1 MKVKYFYKFDNY
13 FYLNISI
20 EILFDMETLFWETHN
35 NALFN
40 VFMRDL
46 TQNQSINLKHM
57 ILDDENSESVKPKKQ
72 KTSKPKKKD
81 LIIQEQNKKRGEKM
95 IQDDIMKIDY
105 SFKNIT
111 PHNFYDKFNN
121 LKTEKGKQIFKL
133 RLLSHFIELQKKE
146 KIDYMSQILILFYS
160 LKNND
165 DLIKEDEKYIKLTKK
180 LDKKFETCETSSY
193 LMKECSDLL
202 PPLNFWDRGN
212 YELDDWQKQVIGYI
226 KESKSVVVRA
236 PTSSGKTCVAMS
248 TGILHKKILYV
259 CPAKPVAFQ
268 VGANFIKMGYRVHIL
283 AENMGHL
290 SYDKDTNIFIG
301 TPDIIEQYLPRIY
314 TEFDYA
320 VFDEIHNIDNMIEYE
335 NIIKLIRCPFLA
347 LSATIE
353 NITFLRD
360 IFMKIHPNK
369 QINYVEYN
377 KRFINIQRWV
387 YNDNLTVLHPLTCLE
402 RDISEIEYL
411 SFTPNDL
418 ITLYG
423 TIYEVFEDSDEEEE
437 IEYLS
442 PDNFFGSNRLIS
454 LDDTKEYE
462 IFIKTE
468 LPKLYE
474 KYNDKMIIIQ
484 DKFKSV
490 PCEKLNDTSSMIKFF
505 KDCKHND
512 MLPMLYFHTDE
523 EFAKNIFLDL
533 YKDLHETENQE
544 YPFHYDILEKK
555 SELYKKYLEKR
566 ETYSDSIKIK
576 TKDSHTEKSEKMAK
590 YDKEQKY
597 KYISDVTDYY
607 TKCIGKCEGIAL
619 KNLIKEKDA
628 FIENP
633 DFRDV
638 DIFKKHSDFVFT
650 RGDPMSGDEIRDI
663 RREIKKSIGLTIEYE
678 NPYFQ
683 LLKRGVGLYISSMP
697 DVYNWILQRLMSE
710 KKLGIVISDKTLCLG
725 IDLPIRSVALSGY
738 GYPNYTTSDYLQMSG
753 RAGRRGHDTRG
764 NIIFHGVPDYLKL
777 MKGELPKITGSTESI
792 GNGYSILKSLN
803 RNINTECLSWRINHL
818 ANTFDK
824 NMVNM
829 NLSFKIHKI
838 AWNLRYYTNIEDF
851 LNEFIKIEKKIFMI
865 DEDSREIWFYRY
877 IMNNLFQLDTDRYI
891 VIYKKNKIEENI
903 NETVKNL
910 LKMGEIHRNIVNSL
924 DNTFMITKRYS
935 KIIFMNLRNLIY
947 KYRGFD

>member
-1 MKVKYFYKFDNY
+1 
-13 FYLNISI
+13 
-20 EILFDMETLFWETHN
+20 METLFWENHN

-46 TQNQSINLKHM
+46 TENQSINLKHM
-57 ILDDENSESVKPKKQ
+57 ILDDEYSESVKPKKK

-81 LIIQEQNKKRGEKM
+81 LIIQEQNKKRSEKL
-95 IQDDIMKIDY
+95 IQDDIMKIEY
-105 SFKNIT
+105 AFKIIT
-111 PHNFYDKFNN
+111 PQNFYDKFNN

-133 RLLSHFIELQKKE
+133 RLLSHFIDLQKKE
-146 KIDYMSQILILFYS
+146 KTDYMSQILILYYS
-160 LKNND
+160 LKNNN
-165 DLIKEDEKYIKLTKK
+165 DLIKEDDKYIKLDKK
-180 LDKKFETCETSSY
+180 LDKKFKMCDTSAY

-212 YELDDWQKQVIGYI
+212 YQLDDWQKQVIGYI
-226 KESKSVVVRA
+226 KEKKSVLVRA
-236 PTSSGKTCVAMS
+236 ATSSGKTFVAMS

-268 VGANFIKMGYRVHIL
+268 VGANFIKMGYRVHML
-283 AENMGHL
+283 VENMGHL
-290 SYDKDTNIFIG
+290 SYDKSTNIFIG

-353 NITFLRD
+353 NITFVRD
-360 IFMKIHPNK
+360 IFTKIHPMK

-387 YNDNLTVLHPLTCLE
+387 YTDKLTVLHPLACLE
-402 RDISEIEYL
+402 NDINEIQYL

-418 ITLYG
+418 TTLYD
-423 TIYEVFEDSDEEEE
+423 TIYEVFEESDEEEDV
-437 IEYLS
+437 EYLS
-442 PDNFFGSNRLIS
+442 PDNFFGSNKLIS

-462 IFIKTE
+462 TFIKSE

-474 KYNDKMIIIQ
+474 KYNDRMVQ
-484 DKFKSV
+484 VQNKFKSV
-490 PCEKLNDTSSMIKFF
+490 SCEKLNDNREMIKFF
-505 KDCKHND
+505 KHCKNND
-512 MLPMLYFHTDE
+512 MLPMLYFHTKE
-523 EFAKNIFLDL
+523 EVAKNIFLDL
-533 YKDLHETENQE
+533 YNNLHECENKE

-555 SELYKKYLEKR
+555 SDLYKKYLERR
-566 ETYSDSIKIK
+566 ETYSESIKIK
-576 TKDSHTEKSEKMAK
+576 TKDARTEKSEKMNRF
-590 YDKEQKY
+590 DKEQKY

-607 TKCIGKCEGIAL
+607 TKCSGKCEGIAL
-619 KNLIKEKDA
+619 KNLIKERDA

-638 DIFKKHSDFVFT
+638 DVFKKHPDFVFT
-650 RGDPMSGDEIRDI
+650 RGDPMSGNEIRDI

-738 GYPNYTTSDYLQMSG
+738 GEPNYTTSDYLQMSG

-764 NIIFHGVPDYLKL
+764 NIIFHGLPNYLNL
-777 MKGELPKITGSTESI
+777 MKGELPKIIGSTESI
-792 GNGYSILKSLN
+792 GNGYSVINSLN
-803 RNINTECLSWRINHL
+803 RNINTESLSWRINDSVNSF
-818 ANTFDK
+818 NT
-824 NMVNM
+824 
-829 NLSFKIHKI
+829 LSSSSFSAVSAKIHKL
-838 AWNLRYYTNIEDF
+838 AWNLRYYTDIDAF
-851 LNEFIKIEKKIFMI
+851 LNEMINIEKKIFRI

-877 IMNNLFQLDTDRYI
+877 IMNSLFSLDTERYI
-891 VIYKKNKIEENI
+891 EIYKKNKIEENI
-903 NETVKNL
+903 NETVENL
-910 LKMGEIHRNIVNSL
+910 LKIGETHMHIVNSL
-924 DNTFMITKRYS
+924 DNTYMITKRYS
-935 KIIFMNLRNLIY
+935 KIIFTNLKNLIY
-947 KYRGFD
+947 KYRGFE

>member
-1 MKVKYFYKFDNY
+1 
-13 FYLNISI
+13 
-20 EILFDMETLFWETHN
+20 METLFWETHN

-57 ILDDENSESVKPKKQ
+57 ILDDNSESVKPKKQ
-72 KTSKPKKKD
+72 KASKPKKKD
-81 LIIQEQNKKRGEKM
+81 LIIQEQNKKRSEKL

-105 SFKNIT
+105 AFKNIT

-133 RLLSHFIELQKKE
+133 RLLSHFIDLQKKE
-146 KIDYMSQILILFYS
+146 KVDYMSQILILFYS
-160 LKNND
+160 LKNKD
-165 DLIKEDEKYIKLTKK
+165 DLIKDDENYIKLTKK
-180 LDKKFETCETSSY
+180 LDKKFKSCDTSAF

-212 YELDDWQKQVIGYI
+212 YELDDWQKRVIGYI
-226 KESKSVVVRA
+226 KDKQSVLVRA
-236 PTSSGKTCVAMS
+236 PTSSGKTFVAMS

-268 VGANFIKMGYRVHIL
+268 VGANFIKMGYRVHML

-290 SYDKDTNIFIG
+290 HYDKSTNIFIG

-320 VFDEIHNIDNMIEYE
+320 VFDEIHNVDTMIQYE

-387 YNDNLTVLHPLTCLE
+387 YDDKLSVLHPLACLE
-402 RDISEIEYL
+402 NNISEIEYL
-411 SFTPNDL
+411 PFTPNDL
-418 ITLYG
+418 TSLYD
-423 TIYEVFEDSDEEEE
+423 TIYEVFEDSDEEEK

-454 LDDTKEYE
+454 LDNTKDYE
-462 IFIKTE
+462 LFIKNE

-474 KYNDKMIIIQ
+474 KYNDKMIRVQ
-484 DKFKSV
+484 HKFKSV
-490 PCEKLNDTSSMIKFF
+490 SCEKLNDTSSMIKFF
-505 KDCKHND
+505 KASKNND

-523 EFAKNIFLDL
+523 EVAKNIFLDL
-533 YKDLHETENQE
+533 YKNLHECENKE

-555 SELYKKYLEKR
+555 SELYKKYLERR
-566 ETYSDSIKIK
+566 ETYSESIKIK
-576 TKDSHTEKSEKMAK
+576 TKDARTEKSEKMNR

-607 TKCIGKCEGIAL
+607 TKCSGKCEGIAL
-619 KNLIKEKDA
+619 KNLIKERDA

-650 RGDPMSGDEIRDI
+650 RGDPMSGDEIRNI

-710 KKLGIVISDKTLCLG
+710 KKLGIVITDKTLCLG
-725 IDLPIRSVALSGY
+725 IDLPIRSVTLSGY
-738 GYPNYTTSDYLQMSG
+738 GDPKYTTSDYLQMSG

-764 NIIFHGVPDYLKL
+764 NIIFHGIPDYLKL
-777 MKGELPKITGSTESI
+777 MKGELPKIIGSTESI
-792 GNGYSILKSLN
+792 GNSYSALNSLN
-803 RNINTECLSWRINHL
+803 RNIKTGSLSWRINHL
-818 ANTFDK
+818 VNTFDIQTEQIID
-824 NMVNM
+824 
-829 NLSFKIHKI
+829 LPLKIHKL
-838 AWNLRYYTNIEDF
+838 AWSLRYYTNIDKF
-851 LNEFIKIEKKIFMI
+851 LNEMINIEKKIFRI

-877 IMNNLFQLDTDRYI
+877 IMNSLFGLDPERYI
-891 VIYKKNKIEENI
+891 EIYKKNKIEEDITNTV
-903 NETVKNL
+903 NELIKIAN
-910 LKMGEIHRNIVNSL
+910 IHRSIVNSL
-924 DNTFMITKRYS
+924 DNTFMITKRYGE
-935 KIIFMNLRNLIY
+935 KIFMNLRNLIY
-947 KYRGFD
+947 KYRGFE

>member
-1 MKVKYFYKFDNY
+1 
-13 FYLNISI
+13 
-20 EILFDMETLFWETHN
+20 METLFWETHN

-57 ILDDENSESVKPKKQ
+57 ILDDNSESVKPKKQ
-72 KTSKPKKKD
+72 KTTKPKKKD
-81 LIIQEQNKKRGEKM
+81 LIIQEQNKKRVEKL

-105 SFKNIT
+105 AFKIIT

-133 RLLSHFIELQKKE
+133 RLLSHFIDLQKKE
-146 KIDYMSQILILFYS
+146 KVDYMSQILILFYS
-160 LKNND
+160 LKNKD
-165 DLIKEDEKYIKLTKK
+165 DLIKDDEKYIKLTKK
-180 LDKKFETCETSSY
+180 LDKKFKSCDTSAF

-212 YELDDWQKQVIGYI
+212 YELDDWQKKVIGYI
-226 KESKSVVVRA
+226 KDKQSVLVRA
-236 PTSSGKTCVAMS
+236 PTSSGKTFVAMS

-268 VGANFIKMGYRVHIL
+268 VGANFIKMGYRVHML

-290 SYDKDTNIFIG
+290 HYDKSTNIFIG

-320 VFDEIHNIDNMIEYE
+320 VFDEIHNVDTMIQYE
-335 NIIKLIRCPFLA
+335 NIIKLIRCSFLA

-353 NITFLRD
+353 NIAFLRD
-360 IFMKIHPNK
+360 IFMKIHPKK

-387 YNDNLTVLHPLTCLE
+387 YDDKLSVLHPLACLE
-402 RDISEIEYL
+402 KNISEIEYL

-418 ITLYG
+418 TSLYD
-423 TIYEVFEDSDEEEE
+423 TIYEVFEEEDEEEE

-442 PDNFFGSNRLIS
+442 PDSFFGSNRLLS
-454 LDDTKEYE
+454 LDDTKKYE
-462 IFIKTE
+462 LFIKTE

-474 KYNDKMIIIQ
+474 KYNDKMIQ
-484 DKFKSV
+484 VQNKFKSV
-490 PCEKLNDTSSMIKFF
+490 HCEKLNDTSSMIKFF
-505 KDCKHND
+505 KDCKNND

-523 EFAKNIFLDL
+523 DVAKNIFLDL
-533 YKDLHETENQE
+533 YKDLHETENRE
-544 YPFHYDILEKK
+544 YPFHYDILKKK
-555 SELYKKYLEKR
+555 SDLYKKYLERR

-576 TKDSHTEKSEKMAK
+576 TNDARTEKSEKMAR

-607 TKCIGKCEGIAL
+607 TKCIGKCEDIAL
-619 KNLIKEKDA
+619 KNLIKERDA

-633 DFRDV
+633 DFRGV

-710 KKLGIVISDKTLCLG
+710 KKLGIVITDKTLCLG

-738 GYPNYTTSDYLQMSG
+738 GDPNYTTSDYLQMSG

-764 NIIFHGVPDYLKL
+764 NIIFHGIPDYLKL
-777 MKGELPKITGSTESI
+777 MKGELPKITGSTQTI
-792 GNGYSILKSLN
+792 GNSYSMIKSLN
-803 RNINTECLSWRINHL
+803 RNINTDNLSWRIYPKGNIIDTVDLNH
-818 ANTFDK
+818 
-824 NMVNM
+824 
-829 NLSFKIHKI
+829 KIHKF
-838 AWNLRYYTNIEDF
+838 AWTLRYYTNIDKF
-851 LNEFIKIEKKIFMI
+851 LNEMINIEKKIFRI
-865 DEDSREIWFYRY
+865 DEDNREIWFYRY
-877 IMNNLFQLDTDRYI
+877 IMNSLFSLDTERYI
-891 VIYKKNKIEENI
+891 EIYKKNKIEEDITNTV
-903 NETVKNL
+903 NELIKIAD
-910 LKMGEIHRNIVNSL
+910 IHRSIVNSL
-924 DNTFMITKRYS
+924 DNTFMITKRYGG
-935 KIIFMNLRNLIY
+935 KIFMNLRNLIY
-947 KYRGFD
+947 KYRGFE

>member
-1 MKVKYFYKFDNY
+1 
-13 FYLNISI
+13 
-20 EILFDMETLFWETHN
+20 METLFWETHN

-57 ILDDENSESVKPKKQ
+57 ILEDNSKPVKQKKQ
-72 KTSKPKKKD
+72 KASKPKKKD
-81 LIIQEQNKKRGEKM
+81 LIIQEQNKKRSEKQ

-105 SFKNIT
+105 AFKIIT

-133 RLLSHFIELQKKE
+133 RLLSHFIDLQKKE
-146 KIDYMSQILILFYS
+146 KVDYMSQILILFYS
-160 LKNND
+160 LKNKD

-180 LDKKFETCETSSY
+180 LDKKFKSCDTSEF

-212 YELDDWQKQVIGYI
+212 YELDNWQKRVIGYI
-226 KESKSVVVRA
+226 KDKQSILVRA
-236 PTSSGKTCVAMS
+236 PTSSGKTFVAMS

-268 VGANFIKMGYRVHIL
+268 VGANFIKMGYRVHML
-283 AENMGHL
+283 VENMGHL
-290 SYDKDTNIFIG
+290 HYDKSTNIFIG

-320 VFDEIHNIDNMIEYE
+320 VFDEIHNVDTMIQYE
-335 NIIKLIRCPFLA
+335 NIIKLVRCPFLA

-360 IFMKIHPNK
+360 IFMKIHPKK

-387 YNDNLTVLHPLTCLE
+387 YDDKLSVLHPLACLE
-402 RDISEIEYL
+402 KNISEIEYL

-418 ITLYG
+418 TSLYD

-462 IFIKTE
+462 LFIKNE

-474 KYNDKMIIIQ
+474 KYNNKMIQVQ

-490 PCEKLNDTSSMIKFF
+490 PSEKLNDTSLMIKFF
-505 KDCKHND
+505 KDCKNND

-523 EFAKNIFLDL
+523 EIAKNIFLDL
-533 YKDLHETENQE
+533 YKDLHETENKE
-544 YPFHYDILEKK
+544 YPFHYDILKKK
-555 SELYKKYLEKR
+555 SDLYKKYLERR

-576 TKDSHTEKSEKMAK
+576 TNDARTEKSEKMSR

-619 KNLIKEKDA
+619 KNLIKERDA

-710 KKLGIVISDKTLCLG
+710 KKLGIVITDKTLCLG

-738 GYPNYTTSDYLQMSG
+738 GDPNYTTSDYLQMSG

-764 NIIFHGVPDYLKL
+764 NIIFHGIPDYLKL

-792 GNGYSILKSLN
+792 GNGYSMIKSLN

-818 ANTFDK
+818 ATD
-824 NMVNM
+824 MS
-829 NLSFKIHKI
+829 LIDLPFKIHKF
-838 AWNLRYYTNIEDF
+838 AWSLRYYTDIDKF
-851 LNEFIKIEKKIFMI
+851 LNEMINIEKKIFRI

-877 IMNNLFQLDTDRYI
+877 IMKSLFCLDTERYI
-891 VIYKKNKIEENI
+891 EIYKKNKIEEDITNTV
-903 NETVKNL
+903 NELIKIAD
-910 LKMGEIHRNIVNSL
+910 IHRSIVNSL
-924 DNTFMITKRYS
+924 DNTFMITKRYGG
-935 KIIFMNLRNLIY
+935 KIFMNLRNLIY
-947 KYRGFD
+947 KYRGFE

>member
-1 MKVKYFYKFDNY
+1 
-13 FYLNISI
+13 
-20 EILFDMETLFWETHN
+20 METLFWETHN

-57 ILDDENSESVKPKKQ
+57 ILDDNSESVKPKKQ
-72 KTSKPKKKD
+72 KASKPKKKD
-81 LIIQEQNKKRGEKM
+81 LIIQEQNKKRSEKL

-105 SFKNIT
+105 AFKNIT

-133 RLLSHFIELQKKE
+133 RLLSHFIDLQKKE
-146 KIDYMSQILILFYS
+146 KVDYMSQILILFYS
-160 LKNND
+160 LKNKD
-165 DLIKEDEKYIKLTKK
+165 DLIKDDENYIKLTKK
-180 LDKKFETCETSSY
+180 LDKKFKSCDTSAF

-212 YELDDWQKQVIGYI
+212 YELDDWQKRVIGYI
-226 KESKSVVVRA
+226 KDKQSVLVRA
-236 PTSSGKTCVAMS
+236 PTSSGKTFVAMS

-268 VGANFIKMGYRVHIL
+268 VGANFIKMGYRVHML

-290 SYDKDTNIFIG
+290 HYDKSTNIFIG

-320 VFDEIHNIDNMIEYE
+320 VFDEIHNVDTMIQYE

-387 YNDNLTVLHPLTCLE
+387 YDDKLSVLHPLACLE
-402 RDISEIEYL
+402 NNISEIEYL
-411 SFTPNDL
+411 PFTPNDL
-418 ITLYG
+418 TSLYD
-423 TIYEVFEDSDEEEE
+423 TIYEVFEDSDEEEK

-454 LDDTKEYE
+454 LDNTKDYE
-462 IFIKTE
+462 LFIKNE

-474 KYNDKMIIIQ
+474 KYNDKMIRVQ
-484 DKFKSV
+484 HKFKSV
-490 PCEKLNDTSSMIKFF
+490 SCEKLNDTSSMIKFF
-505 KDCKHND
+505 KASKNND

-523 EFAKNIFLDL
+523 EVAKNIFLDL
-533 YKDLHETENQE
+533 YKNLHECENKE

-555 SELYKKYLEKR
+555 SELYKKYLERR
-566 ETYSDSIKIK
+566 ETYSESIKIK
-576 TKDSHTEKSEKMAK
+576 TKDARTEKSEKMNR

-607 TKCIGKCEGIAL
+607 TKCSGKCEGIAL
-619 KNLIKEKDA
+619 KNLIKERDA

-638 DIFKKHSDFVFT
+638 DIFKKHPDFVFT
-650 RGDPMSGDEIRDI
+650 RGDPMSGDEIRNI

-710 KKLGIVISDKTLCLG
+710 KKLGIVITDKTLCLG
-725 IDLPIRSVALSGY
+725 IDLPIRSVTLSGY
-738 GYPNYTTSDYLQMSG
+738 GDPKYTTSDYLQMSG

-764 NIIFHGVPDYLKL
+764 NIIFHGIPDYLKL
-777 MKGELPKITGSTESI
+777 MKGELPKIIGSTESI
-792 GNGYSILKSLN
+792 GNSYSALNSLN
-803 RNINTECLSWRINHL
+803 RNIKTGSLSWRINHL
-818 ANTFDK
+818 VNTFDIQTEQIID
-824 NMVNM
+824 
-829 NLSFKIHKI
+829 LPLKIHKL
-838 AWNLRYYTNIEDF
+838 AWSLRYYTNIDKF
-851 LNEFIKIEKKIFMI
+851 LNEMINIEKKIFRI

-877 IMNNLFQLDTDRYI
+877 IMNSLFGLDPERYI
-891 VIYKKNKIEENI
+891 EIYKKNKIEEDITNTV
-903 NETVKNL
+903 NELIKIAN
-910 LKMGEIHRNIVNSL
+910 IHRSIVNSL
-924 DNTFMITKRYS
+924 DNTFMITKRYGE
-935 KIIFMNLRNLIY
+935 KIFMNLRNLIY
-947 KYRGFD
+947 KYRGFE

>member
-1 MKVKYFYKFDNY
+1 
-13 FYLNISI
+13 
-20 EILFDMETLFWETHN
+20 METLFWETHN

-57 ILDDENSESVKPKKQ
+57 ILDDNSESVKPKKQ
-72 KTSKPKKKD
+72 KASKPKKKD
-81 LIIQEQNKKRGEKM
+81 LIIQEQNKKRGEKL

-105 SFKNIT
+105 AFKNIT

-133 RLLSHFIELQKKE
+133 RLLSHFIDLQKKE
-146 KIDYMSQILILFYS
+146 KVDYMSQILILFYS
-160 LKNND
+160 LKNKD

-180 LDKKFETCETSSY
+180 LDKKFKSCDTSAF

-212 YELDDWQKQVIGYI
+212 YELDDWQKKVIGYI
-226 KESKSVVVRA
+226 KEKQSVLVRA
-236 PTSSGKTCVAMS
+236 PTSSGKTFVAMS

-268 VGANFIKMGYRVHIL
+268 VGANFIKMGYRVHML

-290 SYDKDTNIFIG
+290 HYDKSTNIFIG

-320 VFDEIHNIDNMIEYE
+320 VFDEIHNVDTMIQYE

-387 YNDNLTVLHPLTCLE
+387 YDDKLSVLHPLACLE
-402 RDISEIEYL
+402 NNISEIEYL
-411 SFTPNDL
+411 PFTPNDL
-418 ITLYG
+418 TTLYD
-423 TIYEVFEDSDEEEE
+423 TIYDVFEDSDDEEE

-442 PDNFFGSNRLIS
+442 PDSFFGSNRLIS

-462 IFIKTE
+462 LFIKTE

-474 KYNDKMIIIQ
+474 KYNDKMIRVQ
-484 DKFKSV
+484 HKFKSV
-490 PCEKLNDTSSMIKFF
+490 SCEKLNDTSSMIKFF
-505 KDCKHND
+505 KASKNND

-523 EFAKNIFLDL
+523 EVAKNIFLDL
-533 YKDLHETENQE
+533 YKNLHECENKE

-555 SELYKKYLEKR
+555 SELYKKYLERR
-566 ETYSDSIKIK
+566 ETYSESIKIK
-576 TKDSHTEKSEKMAK
+576 TKDARTEKSEKMNR

-607 TKCIGKCEGIAL
+607 TKCSGKCEGIAL
-619 KNLIKEKDA
+619 KNLIKERDA

-650 RGDPMSGDEIRDI
+650 RGDPMSGDEIRNI

-710 KKLGIVISDKTLCLG
+710 KKLGIVITDKTLCLG
-725 IDLPIRSVALSGY
+725 IDLPIRSVTLSGY
-738 GYPNYTTSDYLQMSG
+738 GDPKYTTSDYLQMSG

-764 NIIFHGVPDYLKL
+764 NIIFHGIPDYLKL
-777 MKGELPKITGSTESI
+777 MKGELPKIIGSTESI
-792 GNGYSILKSLN
+792 GNSYSALNSLN
-803 RNINTECLSWRINHL
+803 RNIKTRSLSWRINHL
-818 ANTFDK
+818 VNTFDIQTEQIID
-824 NMVNM
+824 
-829 NLSFKIHKI
+829 LPLKIHKL
-838 AWNLRYYTNIEDF
+838 AWNLRYHIDIDSF
-851 LNEFIKIEKKIFMI
+851 LNEMINIEKKIFRI

-877 IMNNLFQLDTDRYI
+877 IMNSLFGLDPERYI
-891 VIYKKNKIEENI
+891 EIYKKNKIEEDITNTV
-903 NETVKNL
+903 NELIKIAN
-910 LKMGEIHRNIVNSL
+910 IHRSIVNSL
-924 DNTFMITKRYS
+924 DNTFMITKRYGE
-935 KIIFMNLRNLIY
+935 KIFMNLRNLIY
-947 KYRGFD
+947 KYRGFE